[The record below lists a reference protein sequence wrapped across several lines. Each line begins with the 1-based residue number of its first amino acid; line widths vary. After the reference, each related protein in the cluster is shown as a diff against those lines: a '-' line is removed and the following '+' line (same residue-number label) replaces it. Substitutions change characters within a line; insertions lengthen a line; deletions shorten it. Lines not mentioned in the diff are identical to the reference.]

1 MSPRPNKFYEPG
13 TEGASRVNDL
23 FATIAPRYDLIN
35 DLQSFGLH
43 RWWKRRMIHLANPQ
57 PSETALD
64 LCCGTGDIAFRLASR
79 GAEVTGLDFSEAMLA
94 VASER
99 TLDVGSNPSPL
110 FVQGDALHTHL
121 PDAAYD
127 IVTISYGLRNLSDWR
142 RGLREMWR
150 VAKPGGRVLV
160 LDFGKPDVA
169 WWRQLY
175 FAYLRVW
182 VPRFGRWFFSDADTH
197 GYIYESLLQY
207 PAQRGVEAEMRT
219 MGFEEVRV
227 VNILGGIMAINMGR
241 KPLAVE
247 SRRAS

>member
-1 MSPRPNKFYEPG
+1 
-13 TEGASRVNDL
+13 
-23 FATIAPRYDLIN
+23 
-35 DLQSFGLH
+35 
-43 RWWKRRMIHLANPQ
+43 
-57 PSETALD
+57 
-64 LCCGTGDIAFRLASR
+64 
-79 GAEVTGLDFSEAMLA
+79 
-94 VASER
+94 
-99 TLDVGSNPSPL
+99 
-110 FVQGDALHTHL
+110 
-121 PDAAYD
+121 
-127 IVTISYGLRNLSDWR
+127 
-142 RGLREMWR
+142 MWR

-227 VNILGGIMAINMGR
+227 VNILGGIMGINMGR

-247 SRRAS
+247 SKRAS